1 MLGGGL
7 APQVGLPGGGA
18 EMGAGV
24 EVGGGVGTRPSGCCT
39 HQAWTSGDTW
49 GFSGVRN
56 PAVAQAPC
64 GWGVSCLRVTSTPG
78 SSGPWDALCPS
89 VSPLCSGGWDQGLS
103 EAWDGVVPW
112 QRSPGEA

>member
-1 MLGGGL
+1 
-7 APQVGLPGGGA
+7 
-18 EMGAGV
+18 MGTWAKWLLHTQSLDV
-24 EVGGGVGTRPSGCCT
+24 
-39 HQAWTSGDTW
+39 WDTW
-49 GFSGVRN
+49 GFGGVRN

-64 GWGVSCLRVTSTPG
+64 GWGVSCLRVTSAPG
-78 SSGPWDALCPS
+78 SSCPWDALCPS